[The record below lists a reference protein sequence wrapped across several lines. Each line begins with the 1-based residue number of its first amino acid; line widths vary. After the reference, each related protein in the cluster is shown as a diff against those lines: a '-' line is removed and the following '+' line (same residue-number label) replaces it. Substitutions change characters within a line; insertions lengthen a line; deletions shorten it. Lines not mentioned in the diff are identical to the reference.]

1 MISKNNNLID
11 DGFTI
16 VDNVFPQK
24 DILDSKNAFWDV
36 INCKYDTGVNP
47 ENRFWNLG
55 EDQKKIIKIDK
66 PHLSSKVLYSL
77 ITQKNFG
84 QILAKKTN
92 SRKIQV
98 WHSQGVWKPSGGGT
112 KGNAGWHR
120 DIQYWPFWEAPGV
133 FTAWIALTDVFS
145 NSGPVRYIL
154 GSNHWNEIKGV
165 DFFNNDIVSQDK
177 TIKKKHKDYKVVS
190 AEISSGSIAIHGS
203 KTYHSSIKN
212 TSGSPRVGM
221 VVHFATDQA
230 KRINLVDKHSNYLD
244 MLSDQSICPV
254 IYDS

>member
-1 MISKNNNLID
+1 M
-11 DGFTI
+11 
-16 VDNVFPQK
+16 
-24 DILDSKNAFWDV
+24 
-36 INCKYDTGVNP
+36 NP

-55 EDQKKIIKIDK
+55 EDPKKIIKIDK
-66 PHLSSKVLYSL
+66 PHLSSKVLHAL
-77 ITQKNFG
+77 ITQKTFG
-84 QILAKKTN
+84 QILAKSTN

-154 GSNHWNEIKGV
+154 GSNHWTKIKGV
-165 DFFNNDIVSQDK
+165 DFFNNDIASQDK
-177 TIKKKHKDYKVVS
+177 TIQKKHKDYKVVS

-212 TSGSPRVGM
+212 TSGTPRVGM

-230 KRINLVDKHSNYLD
+230 KRINLVDEHSNYLD

>member
-1 MISKNNNLID
+1 MISQNNNLID
-11 DGFTI
+11 DGFTF
-16 VDNVFPQK
+16 VDKVFPK
-24 DILDSKNAFWDV
+24 KEILDSKNAFWDV

-55 EDQKKIIKIDK
+55 EDPKKIIKIDK
-66 PHLSSKVLYSL
+66 PHLSSKVLYNL
-77 ITQKNFG
+77 ITQKTFG
-84 QILAKKTN
+84 QILAKNTN

-98 WHSQGVWKPSGGGT
+98 WHSQGVWKPTGGGI

-120 DIQYWPFWEAPGV
+120 DIQYWPFWEASGV

-165 DFFNNDIVSQDK
+165 DFFNNDITSQDK
-177 TIKKKHKDYKVVS
+177 TIQKKHKDYKVVS

-212 TSGSPRVGM
+212 NSGAPRIGM

-230 KRINLVDKHSNYLD
+230 KRINLVGEHSNYLD

>member
-1 MISKNNNLID
+1 M
-11 DGFTI
+11 
-16 VDNVFPQK
+16 
-24 DILDSKNAFWDV
+24 
-36 INCKYDTGVNP
+36 
-47 ENRFWNLG
+47 
-55 EDQKKIIKIDK
+55 
-66 PHLSSKVLYSL
+66 
-77 ITQKNFG
+77 
-84 QILAKKTN
+84 
-92 SRKIQV
+92 
-98 WHSQGVWKPSGGGT
+98 WKPAGGGT

-165 DFFNNDIVSQDK
+165 DFFNNDIESQDK
-177 TIKKKHKDYKVVS
+177 TIQQKHKDYKVVN

-212 TSGSPRVGM
+212 TSGAPRVGM

-244 MLSDQSICPV
+244 MLSDQSICPI